1 MSVLDQ
7 TIGVDGGINTD
18 VSEYLPS
25 PGNLSVIGMHGNKRG
40 ALTKWSGSQ
49 TFSVPVTGRITGLVQ
64 AKLGTTIYYFAMA
77 GGSIYLLN
85 EFTVSQLVTGQQ
97 VSFYDAR
104 VVGSSLFL
112 VSAGNPNKKILQ
124 DLTVQNVGIDL
135 PGTAPTVADGGAGVL
150 TGTFSYKR
158 TFKNSVTGHE
168 SNPSG
173 KSADLTVTSKNITVG
188 GLGGATDPQVD
199 TQVIYRTTSTG
210 AGIWFRLVELPI
222 SSTSYLDALTTLGEA
237 VIEDA
242 AVPPNARYLE
252 YYNGML
258 LYTGLDS
265 PNQSRVAVSGVLRPE
280 AHNPDDVYDLDP
292 EDEDIITGIKRFS
305 SGVAVTK
312 KKGIYFGSG
321 PTSDAMEFVRTDVE
335 EGALGNWGIVKFESR
350 LAYLSQ
356 RGPFLFSGL
365 REEFIGYKIQQL
377 WKTLD
382 LAAMEQSSGVYY
394 LPLNMIMWTAK
405 TVGQSE
411 YDLWLCFNTKTG
423 EWTTRQFTGSK
434 LAVYLDAANTSK
446 LWIGGTNGVIYTG
459 DIGTSDNG
467 QPIAIE
473 LVTRGIGLKQKAGK
487 WDFDQLYSFR
497 HVEIHYQPNGGVSLL
512 TVSYALDNQD
522 GPFLP
527 MVNKDTGLSTF
538 SVTTGNRVRF
548 DLGGI
553 GRLIYL
559 KITGLSNEPLVL
571 QGIRVEGDPLGR
583 R

>member
-242 AVPPNARYLE
+242 AV
-252 YYNGML
+252 
-258 LYTGLDS
+258 
-265 PNQSRVAVSGVLRPE
+265 
-280 AHNPDDVYDLDP
+280 VY
-292 EDEDIITGIKRFS
+292 
-305 SGVAVTK
+305 
-312 KKGIYFGSG
+312 
-321 PTSDAMEFVRTDVE
+321 RT
-335 EGALGNWGIVKFESR
+335 R
-350 LAYLSQ
+350 
-356 RGPFLFSGL
+356 
-365 REEFIGYKIQQL
+365 
-377 WKTLD
+377 
-382 LAAMEQSSGVYY
+382 
-394 LPLNMIMWTAK
+394 
-405 TVGQSE
+405 
-411 YDLWLCFNTKTG
+411 
-423 EWTTRQFTGSK
+423 
-434 LAVYLDAANTSK
+434 
-446 LWIGGTNGVIYTG
+446 
-459 DIGTSDNG
+459 
-467 QPIAIE
+467 
-473 LVTRGIGLKQKAGK
+473 
-487 WDFDQLYSFR
+487 
-497 HVEIHYQPNGGVSLL
+497 
-512 TVSYALDNQD
+512 
-522 GPFLP
+522 
-527 MVNKDTGLSTF
+527 
-538 SVTTGNRVRF
+538 
-548 DLGGI
+548 
-553 GRLIYL
+553 
-559 KITGLSNEPLVL
+559 
-571 QGIRVEGDPLGR
+571 
-583 R
+583 